1 MQLFAP
7 TGGDD
12 DHFAFGRW
20 ETALTFHQS
29 VVVGHEGTQLV
40 GTGGPNAKKT
50 LGMKPVFS

>member
-40 GTGGPNAKKT
+40 GTMGPTPRKRWE
-50 LGMKPVFS
+50 